1 MRPRQFKF
9 GKRQLTFSAMA
20 LLCLILTIA
29 LVVVSF
35 KMWHYRSQRNQ
46 TRMSY
51 KKLLEDNPSLT
62 TPKPSGQYPFFI
74 FKKMDIDWNTLVP
87 LLVEYYGIESD
98 QNKKIL
104 DSFPIAGEYRLM
116 DISDINYDQKTIYFP
131 NPGEYYLH
139 TTVGFFK
146 ILIQDSQRKKD
157 DQIISVFRFIS
168 RNIVHSLADA
178 PLFDPIFNKGLNL
191 AKNGY
196 RPFFAS
202 DEPLKLHCGH
212 ASEFTET
219 ILRQL
224 GYQVQRVHLQTFDNQ
239 GHIVVQVFFPNQN
252 SYGMIDPDYG
262 AFVRDI
268 NGKILSVPEIA
279 KRIQNDGEK
288 LEIIDVANKCSLK
301 KKYNTT
307 PQPTPDFAWSVDK
320 MSANSMMKNY
330 RNILLRY
337 TDHYALY
344 TYEKKGNL
352 HREPY
357 RRRDGTL
364 IEE

>member
-1 MRPRQFKF
+1 M
-9 GKRQLTFSAMA
+9 
-20 LLCLILTIA
+20 
-29 LVVVSF
+29 
-35 KMWHYRSQRNQ
+35 
-46 TRMSY
+46 
-51 KKLLEDNPSLT
+51 
-62 TPKPSGQYPFFI
+62 
-74 FKKMDIDWNTLVP
+74 
-87 LLVEYYGIESD
+87 
-98 QNKKIL
+98 
-104 DSFPIAGEYRLM
+104 
-116 DISDINYDQKTIYFP
+116 
-131 NPGEYYLH
+131 
-139 TTVGFFK
+139 
-146 ILIQDSQRKKD
+146 
-157 DQIISVFRFIS
+157 FRFIS

-178 PLFDPIFNKGLNL
+178 PLFDPIFNEGLNL

-196 RPFFAS
+196 QPFFAS
-202 DEPLKLHCGH
+202 DEPLKLHCGY

-219 ILRQL
+219 VLRQL

-262 AFVRDI
+262 ALVRDI

-279 KRIQNDGEK
+279 KRIKNDSEK
-288 LEIIDVANKCSLK
+288 LEIIDVANKSSLK

-307 PQPTPDFAWSVDK
+307 PPPAPDFAWSVDK

-344 TYEKKGNL
+344 TYDKKGNL